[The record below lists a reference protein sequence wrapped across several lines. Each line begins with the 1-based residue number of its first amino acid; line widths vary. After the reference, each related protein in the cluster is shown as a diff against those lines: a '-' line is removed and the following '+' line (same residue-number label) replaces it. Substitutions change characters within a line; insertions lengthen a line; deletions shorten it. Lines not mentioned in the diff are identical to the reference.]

1 MARIGARAMLR
12 ATRRSEMDVV
22 WTAASFAVF
31 ASGVVLAAY
40 ILAGWLGVGRH

>member
-1 MARIGARAMLR
+1 
-12 ATRRSEMDVV
+12 MDVV